1 MLHKAIKGYED
12 YLISDTGQVYSLKS
26 GRYLKGGI
34 DRYGYKYVT
43 LSNKGIKHNFKI
55 HRLVAQA
62 FIPNPENKPTVD
74 HVNRIRSDNRVE
86 NLRWAN
92 YKEQVDN
99 KDYKDLCRHLN
110 NISKIGG
117 EKGGKVRGEQLAIP
131 IIEILDNELKEYKCL
146 SDVPN
151 MNKTTLSY
159 HVNRGEKE
167 FIAKGRH
174 FKLKGGD

>member
-26 GRYLKGGI
+26 EKYLKLQV
-34 DRYGYKYVT
+34 DRYGYNYIQLCGELESKKLKV
-43 LSNKGIKHNFKI
+43 

-117 EKGGKVRGEQLAIP
+117 KKGGKVRGEQLAIP

-146 SDVPN
+146 IDVPN